1 MREVSNGSGTVT
13 SINAYDEY
21 GIPAASNVGRE
32 FGGIAC
38 VTGTYG
44 HYTK

>member
-1 MREVSNGSGTVT
+1 VT

-32 FGGIAC
+32 FGGYC
-38 VTGTYG
+38 MCHRNPVTVTRFS
-44 HYTK
+44 